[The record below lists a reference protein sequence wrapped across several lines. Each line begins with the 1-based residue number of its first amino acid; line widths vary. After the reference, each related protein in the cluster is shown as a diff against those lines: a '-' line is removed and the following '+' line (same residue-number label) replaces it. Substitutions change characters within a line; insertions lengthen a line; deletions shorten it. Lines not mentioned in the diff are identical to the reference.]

1 MINPYLQQVFMNLN
15 YLYNSGV
22 KLEEIEKDVKKFFD
36 AYTIQY
42 LGQMKDFSDYSVV
55 KRHMEKTRDEY
66 SHLTQTIKKSVD
78 NILSTLDK
86 NVKDIKEVSDF
97 SNDYPIYVSNQ
108 DPTDAIEFFDMI
120 DKEDKEDKGFNYTK
134 AANLLGKSRGT
145 LYNWLETSSNG
156 FKKRSKKL
164 ITKEELYRYYL
175 STLIKKNSTNPL
187 PPHLK
192 KKK

>member
-1 MINPYLQQVFMNLN
+1 
-15 YLYNSGV
+15 
-22 KLEEIEKDVKKFFD
+22 
-36 AYTIQY
+36 
-42 LGQMKDFSDYSVV
+42 
-55 KRHMEKTRDEY
+55 MEKTRDEY
-66 SHLTQTIKKSVD
+66 SHLIQTIKKSVD
-78 NILSTLDK
+78 KILSTLDK

-134 AANLLGKSRGT
+134 AANLLGISRGT

-175 STLIKKNSTNPL
+175 STLITKNSTNPL